1 MKTSIKT
8 LFTGLFLFAVGVTY
22 AAPSKPP
29 PPPGGGGAGC
39 WPPPCLPIDNGV
51 VFLIAVAALYGGKK
65 LYDFQKK
72 AQA

>member
-1 MKTSIKT
+1 MKTYLKSI
-8 LFTGLFLFAVGVTY
+8 LIALFLFAYGVTN

-29 PPPGGGGAGC
+29 PPPGGGAAGC